1 MSSRIT
7 ETPSTGEPAAG
18 RDFLREIVA
27 ADVAAGR
34 NGGRVVTRFPP
45 EPNGYL
51 HIGHA
56 KAFLLDFGVAEEF
69 GGKCNLRFDDTNPEK
84 EDVEYVDAQRDDLKW
99 MGCDW
104 GDREFFASDYYDR
117 LYDWAVTLVKQGK
130 AYVDDLS
137 QEEMRA
143 HRGTP
148 TEQGKNSPYR
158 DRGVEENLALLERMK
173 RGEFAE
179 GACVLRAK
187 IDMAHPNL
195 VMRDPTMYRIRKVRH
210 HRTGDKWCIYPMYD
224 FAHCLSDAIEG
235 VTHSLCDIGYVNNR
249 ELYDWFIQNVPAPA
263 QPHQYEFARLNITY
277 MVMSKRLL
285 KQLVDE
291 GHVGGWDDPRMP
303 TLRGLRRRGYTA
315 SALRAFIRSV
325 GVSRVPSTV
334 DIRMLEHTIREE
346 LNRTAPRAMAVLEPL
361 KVVLVN
367 YPEGKVEQVEA
378 ENNPEDPSAGNRLV
392 PFGRELYIERDDFRE
407 VPPPKWFRLSPGAEI
422 RLKHAYYIRC
432 VEAIKDAGG
441 NVVELRCTYDPESR
455 GGGTPDGRKVKGTSH
470 WVSAAHAMPAEVRL
484 YEHLFATE
492 SPQDAEDGEDEGA
505 TFLDRINLESLKV
518 LTGCMVEPGL
528 RAAAPETRVQFL
540 RQGYY
545 VVDKDTDARRLVFNR
560 VVGLK
565 DSWSRIEARG

>member
-69 GGKCNLRFDDTNPEK
+69 GGKCNLRFDDTNPER

-117 LYDWAVTLVKQGK
+117 LYDWAVYLVKQGK

-148 TEQGKNSPYR
+148 TEPGRNSPHR

-173 RGEFAE
+173 HGEFAE
-179 GACVLRAK
+179 GACVLRAR

-210 HRTGDKWCIYPMYD
+210 HRTGDRWCIYPMYD

-249 ELYDWFIQNVPAPA
+249 ELYDWFIQNVPVPA

-291 GHVGGWDDPRMP
+291 GHVSGWDDPRMP

-315 SALRAFIRSV
+315 GALRAFIRSV

-346 LNRTAPRAMAVLEPL
+346 LNKTAPRVMAVLEPL

-432 VEAIKDAGG
+432 VETIKDASGS
-441 NVVELRCTYDPESR
+441 VVELRCTYDPESR

-470 WVSAAHAMPAEVRL
+470 WVSAAHAVPAEVRL
-484 YEHLFATE
+484 YEHLFARE
-492 SPQDAEDGEDEGA
+492 APQDAEDGEDQGA
-505 TFLDRINLESLKV
+505 TFLDRINPESLKV

-540 RQGYY
+540 RQGYF
-545 VVDKDTDARRLVFNR
+545 VVDKDTDARRLVLNR
-560 VVGLK
+560 VVSLK
-565 DSWSRIEARG
+565 DSWSKIEAKG